1 MLTFTAYSLL
11 ALIFVLATSQ
21 GTPAIAANE
30 NSISA
35 DYRNR
40 MEEQILAK
48 LNLKCSQRDNHS
60 CMMLKLIVFMNR
72 LFKKSSIELN
82 ENVKVLQN
90 RDVSEI
96 PDDPEDDL
104 LLARAI
110 DSDEETYGLL
120 LANKLWK
127 FVRSRTLRYK
137 FSDNADFVLGS
148 EPQGNLNIGVSV
160 RPIEAL
166 QEGRG
171 KMKNMGP
178 MLMMMAAKTGV
189 VGAILLKGLF
199 LLAGKALIVSKIALL
214 LAVIISLKKLLSHK
228 KTIVEVPAHH
238 DSYSSGWARA
248 LDGFVEGLAEVP
260 AQLLAQ
266 DAQEMAYGGQ
276 QPKAAAGSGAMPGNK

>member
-1 MLTFTAYSLL
+1 MQTLTLLMLLLLGLAMLL
-11 ALIFVLATSQ
+11 ATANAS
-21 GTPAIAANE
+21 PALGASD
-30 NSISA
+30 NSITS

-40 MEEQILAK
+40 MEDQILAK
-48 LNLKCSQRDNHS
+48 LNVKCSQRDNHS

-72 LFKKSSIELN
+72 LFKKSSIDFN
-82 ENVKVLQN
+82 ENIKVMQN
-90 RDVSEI
+90 RDISEI

-104 LLARAI
+104 LLARAM
-110 DSDEETYGLL
+110 DSDEESYGLL
-120 LANKLWK
+120 VANKLWK

-137 FSDNADFVLGS
+137 FSDNADFVMSS
-148 EPQGNLNIGVSV
+148 EPKGSLNIGVSV

-166 QEGRG
+166 EEGRG

-178 MLMMMAAKTGV
+178 LLMMMAAKTGV

-214 LAVIISLKKLLSHK
+214 LAVIISLKKLLSSK
-228 KTIVEVPAHH
+228 KTIVEVPSHH

-260 AQLLAQ
+260 SQILAQ
-266 DAQEMAYGGQ
+266 DAQDMAYSAQ
-276 QPKAAAGSGAMPGNK
+276 QPTSKVAQ